1 MSEGEIVVAGTPCAN
16 CGRPLA
22 GKYCAACGQRHE
34 PHIHSLREFMSEA
47 TESLTHADSRVWRT
61 LWPLLAKP
69 GFLTK
74 EFLDGHRARYLPPFR
89 LYLVLSVVFFIVA
102 ASGHSDPKFIQFN
115 MDIGGVPLTVGTVAV
130 DHDPKNPS
138 ETPEQR
144 AHRICDDS
152 NYGGPGASWIQPRIV
167 AGCRKIVADNG
178 HEAKQALYHNVPRAL
193 IVLLPILALVMR
205 AMYRRRYYVEH
216 LLFFLHTHSFAF
228 VFLTVYVLVIR
239 FIDSGWVMAL
249 ATLALALLGPYYT
262 YRAMRRVYE
271 QGAWLTRLKF
281 VVLAGSYVLLL
292 MMTLVLTSFY
302 TVITL

>member
-61 LWPLLAKP
+61 LWPLLSKP

-74 EFLDGHRARYLPPFR
+74 EFLAGHRARYLPPFR

-102 ASGHSDPKFIQFN
+102 ASGHSSAKFVQFS
-115 MDIGGVPLTVGTVAV
+115 MKDGVAV
-130 DHDPKNPS
+130 SAALAPVDHNPDNPS
-138 ETPEQR
+138 ETAEQR
-144 AHRICDDS
+144 AHRLCDTTDYS
-152 NYGGPGASWIQPRIV
+152 GPGAGWVQPRILE
-167 AGCRKIVADNG
+167 GCRKIVADNG
-178 HEAKQALYHNVPRAL
+178 HEASQSLYHNVPRAL

-216 LLFFLHTHSFAF
+216 LLFFLHTHAFAF

-239 FIDSGWVMAL
+239 FFDSGWVMSL